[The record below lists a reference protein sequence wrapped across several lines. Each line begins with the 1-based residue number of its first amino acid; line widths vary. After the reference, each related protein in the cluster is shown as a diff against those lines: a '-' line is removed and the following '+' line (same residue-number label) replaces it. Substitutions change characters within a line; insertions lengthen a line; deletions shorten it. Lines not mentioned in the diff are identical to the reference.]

1 MLLLNIVCK
10 CSNKVISLP
19 VSSSFCRQA
28 WQKLGAMPPEDAM
41 QKYIDIV
48 TEIYPT
54 WLDGSSLVSQ

>member
-41 QKYIDIV
+41 HLNDTAA
-48 TEIYPT
+48 TEIYTT